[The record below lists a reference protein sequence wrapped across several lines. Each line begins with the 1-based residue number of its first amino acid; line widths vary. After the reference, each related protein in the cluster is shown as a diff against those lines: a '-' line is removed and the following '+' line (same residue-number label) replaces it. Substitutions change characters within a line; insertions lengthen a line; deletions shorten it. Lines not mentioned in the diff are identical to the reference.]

1 MQTGEWV
8 SEDQFKNLF
17 INDVPLMDV
26 RANVEFVE
34 NHFPSSVN
42 LPILDNEQ
50 RAQVGTAYKQQGR
63 ESAMA
68 LGYQLVSGSD
78 QQQKLQVWESFLK
91 KNPSA
96 VITCFRGG
104 LRSKITQSWLQEMK
118 NISRPRVLGGTKALR
133 QYLLQNL
140 EQMTSDTKP
149 LPWQLVT
156 GPTGSGKTLLL
167 QSLQSLQSKVHVL
180 DLEKMANHRGSAF
193 GFYPTPQPAQ
203 AVFEN
208 QISVNLLKWTLHEKP
223 IAIEDES
230 RLIGRCVLPD
240 KLFAALRKQPVILIQ
255 ESLEFRIKNTY
266 EEYVLQSLMQNRSV
280 QAIYSDFQLAL
291 KKIEQR
297 LGNQRYQEIAK
308 DLLLAQQKMQD
319 YELSQS
325 GHLLAGCTLAG
336 HSLAEHS
343 LMGTSGFLV
352 NEGYEVNSVWIQKLL
367 TSYYDPMYTYS
378 LKKRNPEVRFQGT
391 WAECQQF
398 MSNK

>member
-1 MQTGEWV
+1 MPSSEWI
-8 SEDQFKNLF
+8 SADEFKNLF

-26 RANVEFVE
+26 RANIEFVE

-50 RAQVGTAYKQQGR
+50 RALVGTAYKQQGR
-63 ESAMA
+63 DSAMA
-68 LGYQLVSGSD
+68 LGYQLVSGPD
-78 QQQKLQVWESFLK
+78 QQQKLQVWESFLRQ
-91 KNPSA
+91 NPAA

-104 LRSKITQSWLQEMK
+104 LRSKITQSWLQELK
-118 NISRPRVLGGTKALR
+118 NLSRPRIKGGTKALR

-140 EQMTSDTKP
+140 EQMTSEAMD
-149 LPWQLVT
+149 LPWRLVT

-167 QSLQSLQSKVHVL
+167 QSLQSPNSKVHVL

-208 QISVNLLKWTLHEKP
+208 QISVNLLKWTQHKKP
-223 IAIEDES
+223 IIFEDES
-230 RLIGRCVLPD
+230 RLIGRCVLPE
-240 KLFAALRKQPVILIQ
+240 KLFAILRQQPVILI
-255 ESLEFRIKNTY
+255 LEPLDFRIKNTY

-319 YELSQS
+319 YELSQA
-325 GHLLAGCTLAG
+325 GHLLAGR
-336 HSLAEHS
+336 SLAELS
-343 LMGTSGFLV
+343 LTGTSGFLV
-352 NEGYEVNSVWIQKLL
+352 NEGYDVNSVWIQKLL
-367 TSYYDPMYTYS
+367 TTYYDPMYTYS

-398 MSNK
+398 LS